1 MRKAAEMSSSEQRE
15 PTVEEI
21 IAGVTSYYRGE
32 RELYVRHSEP
42 LDAALRAAIA
52 RYFPAQLLDKVK
64 TITLSGARIPPPPF
78 YAQGKEMSGGKLP
91 DFVHLVS
98 ITYIDV
104 LVFHDEIAP
113 RTLFHALVHA
123 TQMAVLGFERYVDLY
138 VSAFAKHR
146 SWLAIPL
153 EEQTYKLEAR
163 FAENFADI
171 FSVEDEI
178 KTWLNEGRY

>member
-78 YAQGKEMSGGKLP
+78 YAQGKEMSGGKFP
-91 DFVHLVS
+91 DFVHLAS

-113 RTLFHALVHA
+113 RTLFRALVHTRKWRCWDSNA
-123 TQMAVLGFERYVDLY
+123 TSTCTYAP
-138 VSAFAKHR
+138 SR
-146 SWLAIPL
+146 SIAPVCLFPW
-153 EEQTYKLEAR
+153 KR
-163 FAENFADI
+163 
-171 FSVEDEI
+171 
-178 KTWLNEGRY
+178 